1 MKRGNNVKYVLQDE
15 IEGYGHFNN
24 EKILIVDDN
33 DTNLFVVKTILE
45 DRGLIVDTA
54 LSGSEGIARFKHSG
68 ENEYRIVFLDINMY
82 DMNGYEV
89 SKKIRVL
96 SRNDAEKVPI
106 YALSAN
112 IFAKDRNKAKDSGM
126 NGYVTK
132 PINYKELFS
141 LISETIKEQ
150 DEIFDEDTIGKNV
163 INEKTDYDEKNKNY
177 ILDNLG
183 QHFVFNALNTI
194 KGAVITGS
202 ENTCSMINDLSDYMQ
217 YRLNTLRDD
226 NRTVSLMEEIRHL
239 KAYTRLEMARFSYID
254 IDIKEVPEKIKD
266 YQIPAMSLMFI
277 VKNSIKH
284 GVRPLK
290 NDMGKKAEVK
300 VTAEAV
306 DYGAEIYIEDNGIG
320 FEKQN
325 TKFLEEFGGLSYTK
339 YRLMKLCHS
348 EFVIESKKGMGTRVR
363 ILLEDM
369 EECI

>member
-132 PINYKELFS
+132 PINYKDLFS

-254 IDIKEVPEKIKD
+254 IKCRKRLKI
-266 YQIPAMSLMFI
+266 I
-277 VKNSIKH
+277 
-284 GVRPLK
+284 
-290 NDMGKKAEVK
+290 
-300 VTAEAV
+300 
-306 DYGAEIYIEDNGIG
+306 
-320 FEKQN
+320 
-325 TKFLEEFGGLSYTK
+325 K
-339 YRLMKLCHS
+339 YRQCHLCLLW
-348 EFVIESKKGMGTRVR
+348 R
-363 ILLEDM
+363 IQ
-369 EECI
+369 

>member
-132 PINYKELFS
+132 PINYKDLFS

-277 VKNSIKH
+277 VEN
-284 GVRPLK
+284 
-290 NDMGKKAEVK
+290 
-300 VTAEAV
+300 
-306 DYGAEIYIEDNGIG
+306 
-320 FEKQN
+320 
-325 TKFLEEFGGLSYTK
+325 
-339 YRLMKLCHS
+339 
-348 EFVIESKKGMGTRVR
+348 
-363 ILLEDM
+363 
-369 EECI
+369 

>member
-132 PINYKELFS
+132 PINYKDLFS

-226 NRTVSLMEEIRHL
+226 NRTCKSYGRDKTSKSIY
-239 KAYTRLEMARFSYID
+239 KA
-254 IDIKEVPEKIKD
+254 
-266 YQIPAMSLMFI
+266 
-277 VKNSIKH
+277 
-284 GVRPLK
+284 
-290 NDMGKKAEVK
+290 
-300 VTAEAV
+300 
-306 DYGAEIYIEDNGIG
+306 
-320 FEKQN
+320 
-325 TKFLEEFGGLSYTK
+325 
-339 YRLMKLCHS
+339 
-348 EFVIESKKGMGTRVR
+348 
-363 ILLEDM
+363 
-369 EECI
+369 

>member
-82 DMNGYEV
+82 DMNGY
-89 SKKIRVL
+89 
-96 SRNDAEKVPI
+96 
-106 YALSAN
+106 
-112 IFAKDRNKAKDSGM
+112 
-126 NGYVTK
+126 VTK
-132 PINYKELFS
+132 PINYKDLFS

-277 VKNSIKH
+277 VENSIKH

-325 TKFLEEFGGLSYTK
+325 TKFLEEFGGLLYTK

>member
-132 PINYKELFS
+132 PINYKDLFS

-254 IDIKEVPEKIKD
+254 IDIK
-266 YQIPAMSLMFI
+266 
-277 VKNSIKH
+277 
-284 GVRPLK
+284 
-290 NDMGKKAEVK
+290 
-300 VTAEAV
+300 
-306 DYGAEIYIEDNGIG
+306 
-320 FEKQN
+320 
-325 TKFLEEFGGLSYTK
+325 
-339 YRLMKLCHS
+339 
-348 EFVIESKKGMGTRVR
+348 
-363 ILLEDM
+363 
-369 EECI
+369 

>member
-132 PINYKELFS
+132 PINYKDLFS

-277 VKNSIKH
+277 VENSIKH

-290 NDMGKKAEVK
+290 MIWEKKLK
-300 VTAEAV
+300 
-306 DYGAEIYIEDNGIG
+306 
-320 FEKQN
+320 
-325 TKFLEEFGGLSYTK
+325 
-339 YRLMKLCHS
+339 
-348 EFVIESKKGMGTRVR
+348 
-363 ILLEDM
+363 
-369 EECI
+369 

>member
-82 DMNGYEV
+82 DMNGY
-89 SKKIRVL
+89 
-96 SRNDAEKVPI
+96 
-106 YALSAN
+106 
-112 IFAKDRNKAKDSGM
+112 
-126 NGYVTK
+126 VTK
-132 PINYKELFS
+132 PINYKDLFS

-277 VKNSIKH
+277 VENSIKH

-290 NDMGKKAEVK
+290 NDMGKKLK
-300 VTAEAV
+300 
-306 DYGAEIYIEDNGIG
+306 
-320 FEKQN
+320 
-325 TKFLEEFGGLSYTK
+325 
-339 YRLMKLCHS
+339 
-348 EFVIESKKGMGTRVR
+348 
-363 ILLEDM
+363 
-369 EECI
+369 